1 MSVSSSLYDK
11 QLVTDLISKVKGKSS
26 LTALGQQ
33 VPVAF
38 TGNKEFTFTM
48 DKDIDIVAENGAT
61 SHGGITMNPVT
72 IVPVKFEYG
81 ARISDEFM
89 YASDEQKVDYLTA
102 FNDGFA
108 KKLAVGLDLAAM
120 HGINPRT
127 KVISSL
133 VSTHSFDQLV
143 SNTVVYLGNSSK
155 ADENIETAIALVEG
169 GDGDVTG
176 IAISPTVRAA
186 LASYTKSTGEKLY
199 PDFAF
204 GGQPASLGGQRLSIN
219 KTVSQTVKATA
230 EAEAAAIDHGI
241 VGDFANMFKWGY
253 GKDITLEII
262 EYGDPDNS
270 GSDLKGHNQIYLRG
284 EAYLGWAIFNA
295 ASFARIVV
303 SGSNANGSVLP
314 TGG

>member
-1 MSVSSSLYDK
+1 MGVSATLYDK
-11 QLVTDLISKVKGKSS
+11 ELVTDLISKVKGKSS
-26 LTALGQQ
+26 LSALGQQ

-48 DKDIDIVAENGAT
+48 DQDIDIVAENGAK
-61 SHGGITMNPVT
+61 SHGGITMDPIT
-72 IVPVKFEYG
+72 IVPIKFEYG
-81 ARISDEFM
+81 ARISDEFV

-120 HGINPRT
+120 HGVNPRS
-127 KVISSL
+127 KVVSAL
-133 VSTHSFDQLV
+133 VSAHSFDTLV
-143 SNTVVYLGNSSK
+143 TNTVNYNGSTPD
-155 ADENIETAIALVEG
+155 ANIESAIALVEG

-186 LASYTKSTGEKLY
+186 LAAMTKSTGEKLY

-204 GGQPASLGGQRLSIN
+204 GGQPANLGGQRLSIN
-219 KTVSQTVKATA
+219 KTVSQAVKATSSST
-230 EAEAAAIDHGI
+230 AAVATQGI

-253 GKDITLEII
+253 GKDISLEVI

-270 GSDLKGHNQIYLRG
+270 GSDLKGHNQVYLRG
-284 EAYLGWAIFNA
+284 EAYLGWAIFDP
-295 ASFARIVV
+295 ASFARIV
-303 SGSNANGSVLP
+303 P
-314 TGG
+314 